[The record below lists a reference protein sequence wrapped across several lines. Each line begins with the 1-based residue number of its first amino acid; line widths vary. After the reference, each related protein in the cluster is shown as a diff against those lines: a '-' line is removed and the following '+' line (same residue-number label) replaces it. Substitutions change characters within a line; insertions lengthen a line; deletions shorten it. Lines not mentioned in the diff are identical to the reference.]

1 MARKA
6 NPNAHRDH
14 GGMRNEE
21 DPGLFALGLRRGD
34 AVRFRHGSGNW
45 HQGVVT
51 GRERDG
57 SVALQ
62 DSRGRSRA
70 IAVERLEVRC
80 RGPRGAST
88 WEPLAERAARPEQLE
103 IFG

>member
-1 MARKA
+1 VKPKARG
-6 NPNAHRDH
+6 NAGDPH
-14 GGMRNEE
+14 ETE
-21 DPGLFALGLRRGD
+21 DPGLVALGLRRGD
-34 AVRFRHGSGNW
+34 AVRFRRGSGNW
-45 HQGVVT
+45 RQGVVT

-88 WEPLAERAARPEQLE
+88 WEPVVERAGRPEQFEL
-103 IFG
+103 FG